1 MIKNIF
7 KLKNLYLLIAVVA
20 LGYGGYYFGTQN
32 TENTTSNKTLE
43 LTTVSIQKG
52 DLEKKEEYNGTL
64 RQTDSKVLNSP
75 MSGVVTYVP
84 KEGTVISF
92 GELLFAI
99 DNKPVILLEGTTPFY
114 RTLDLNSNPGPDV
127 LQLEE
132 ALIYLGYAAEDFV
145 SDETFDEVTSKML
158 NSLYIDYGIETKSDI
173 TPVDQVVINLKEAE
187 VESIEKIIDDG
198 GISKVFVDD
207 KKKQLDDLIENS
219 SVSTAELNDKK
230 KKLDDAKE
238 AATEESAAWQVANN
252 LVDDYYVQITLL
264 QDLTNPKT
272 NAKSSSEREDEIKV
286 YEDLIE
292 EQKRIRDLE
301 KGKESGIDATEALAI
316 ETAQKAYD
324 EELQVYNQG
333 ISATDALAIET
344 AQKAYDDALDE
355 YNNGVDQV
363 SELAKAKEELEEL
376 RLSSRSETFS
386 PTNAYASET
395 SLIVGS
401 YINEVGSAV
410 GLNSPLYNISSIG
423 IEVVFQVDATDQET
437 VSLGDRVEIELP
449 TDERVPTVISFIDQV
464 VTQTQAGEFI
474 EVTLEVLNPE
484 EIETYD
490 QAPVKVFVITEISAG
505 VLYVPVNALLA
516 LAEGGYAL
524 EVYEGEVETGTF
536 NGESGVD
543 TNYIAVEIGVFTD
556 GFVEVKGNIS
566 EGQVVVV
573 PR

>member
-1 MIKNIF
+1 MMKNIF

-20 LGYGGYYFGTQN
+20 LAYGGFYFGTQN
-32 TENTTSNKTLE
+32 TENATSNKTLE

-92 GELLFAI
+92 GEVLFAV

-173 TPVDQVVINLKEAE
+173 TPVEQVVINLKEAE

-566 EGQVVVV
+566 EGQLVVV

>member
-1 MIKNIF
+1 MMKNIF
-7 KLKNLYLLIAVVA
+7 KLKNLLTLVTVA
-20 LGYGGYYFGTQN
+20 ALAYGGYYFGTQN
-32 TENTTSNKTLE
+32 SDTVTSNKTLE
-43 LTTVSIQKG
+43 LTTVSIKKG

-84 KEGTVISF
+84 KEGTVINF
-92 GELLFAI
+92 GEVLFAI
-99 DNKPVILLEGTTPFY
+99 DNKPVILLEGATPFY
-114 RTLDLNSNPGPDV
+114 RTLDLNSNPGPDI

-145 SDETFDEVTSKML
+145 PDETFNETTSNML
-158 NSLYIDYGIETKSDI
+158 NTLYVDYKIDTKSEI
-173 TPVDQVVINLKEAE
+173 TSAEQVAINLKEAE
-187 VESIEKIIDDG
+187 VESIEKIIEDG
-198 GISKVFVDD
+198 GISKTFVDD

-219 SVSTAELNDKK
+219 SVSITELNDKK
-230 KKLDDAKE
+230 KRLDDAKE
-238 AATEESAAWQVANN
+238 AATEESAEWQAANN
-252 LVDDYYVQITLL
+252 LVEDYYIQITLL
-264 QDLTNPKT
+264 EDLTNPKT
-272 NAKSSSEREDEIKV
+272 LAKSSSERQDEIKV

-324 EELQVYNQG
+324 DALQVYNQG
-333 ISATDALAIET
+333 ISATEALAIET

-363 SELAKAKEELEEL
+363 SELAKAKEELREL
-376 RLSSRSETFS
+376 KLASKSETFS

-395 SLIVGS
+395 PIIVGS
-401 YINEVGSAV
+401 YVNDVGSAV

-423 IEVVFQVDATDQET
+423 IEVVFQVDASDQET
-437 VSLGDRVEIELP
+437 VSLGDSVEIELP
-449 TDERVPTVISFIDQV
+449 TDEKVPTVISFIDQV

-484 EIETYD
+484 EIEAYD
-490 QAPVKVFVITEISAG
+490 QAPVKVFVTTEISVG

>member
-1 MIKNIF
+1 MKNIF
-7 KLKNLYLLIAVVA
+7 KLKNLLTLVAVAA
-20 LGYGGYYFGTQN
+20 LAYGGYYFGTQN
-32 TENTTSNKTLE
+32 SDTVTSNKTLE
-43 LTTVSIQKG
+43 LTTVSIKKG

-75 MSGVVTYVP
+75 MSGVVTYAP
-84 KEGTVISF
+84 KEGTVINF
-92 GELLFAI
+92 GEVLFAI
-99 DNKPVILLEGTTPFY
+99 DNKPVILLEGATPFY
-114 RTLDLNSNPGPDV
+114 RTLDLNSNPGPDI

-145 SDETFDEVTSKML
+145 PDETFDETTSNML
-158 NSLYIDYGIETKSDI
+158 NTLYVDYKIDTKSEI
-173 TPVDQVVINLKEAE
+173 TSAEQVAINLKEAE
-187 VESIEKIIDDG
+187 VESIEKIIEDG
-198 GISKVFVDD
+198 GISKTFVDD

-219 SVSTAELNDKK
+219 SVSITELNDKK
-230 KKLDDAKE
+230 KRLDDAKE
-238 AATEESAAWQVANN
+238 AATEESAAWQAANN
-252 LVDDYYVQITLL
+252 LVEDYYIQITLL
-264 QDLTNPKT
+264 EDLTNPKT
-272 NAKSSSEREDEIKV
+272 LAKSSSERQDEIKV

-324 EELQVYNQG
+324 
-333 ISATDALAIET
+333 
-344 AQKAYDDALDE
+344 DALDE

-363 SELAKAKEELEEL
+363 SELAKAKEELREL
-376 RLSSRSETFS
+376 KLASKSETFS

-395 SLIVGS
+395 PIIVGS
-401 YINEVGSAV
+401 YVNDVGSAV

-423 IEVVFQVDATDQET
+423 IEVVFQVDASDQET
-437 VSLGDRVEIELP
+437 VSLGDSVEIELP
-449 TDERVPTVISFIDQV
+449 TDEKVPTVISFIDQV

-484 EIETYD
+484 EIEAYD
-490 QAPVKVFVITEISAG
+490 QAPVKVFVTTEISVG

>member
-1 MIKNIF
+1 MKNIF
-7 KLKNLYLLIAVVA
+7 KLKNLLTLVAVAA
-20 LGYGGYYFGTQN
+20 LAYGGYYFGTQN
-32 TENTTSNKTLE
+32 SDTVTSNKTLE
-43 LTTVSIQKG
+43 LTTVSIKKG

-75 MSGVVTYVP
+75 LSGVVTYVP
-84 KEGTVISF
+84 KEGTVINF
-92 GELLFAI
+92 GEVLFAI
-99 DNKPVILLEGTTPFY
+99 DNKPVILLEGATPFY
-114 RTLDLNSNPGPDV
+114 RTLDLNSNPGPDI

-145 SDETFDEVTSKML
+145 PDETFNETTSNML
-158 NSLYIDYGIETKSDI
+158 NTLYVDYKIDTKSEI
-173 TPVDQVVINLKEAE
+173 TSAEQVAINLKEAE
-187 VESIEKIIDDG
+187 VESIEKIIEDG
-198 GISKVFVDD
+198 GISKTFVDD

-219 SVSTAELNDKK
+219 SVSITELNDKK
-230 KKLDDAKE
+230 KRLDDAKE
-238 AATEESAAWQVANN
+238 AATEESAEWQAANN
-252 LVDDYYVQITLL
+252 LVEDYYIQITLL
-264 QDLTNPKT
+264 EDLTNPKT
-272 NAKSSSEREDEIKV
+272 LAKSSSERQDEIKV

-324 EELQVYNQG
+324 DALQVYNQG
-333 ISATDALAIET
+333 ISATEALAIET

-363 SELAKAKEELEEL
+363 SELAKAKEELREL
-376 RLSSRSETFS
+376 KLASKSETFS

-395 SLIVGS
+395 PIIVGS
-401 YINEVGSAV
+401 YVNDVGSAV

-423 IEVVFQVDATDQET
+423 IEVVFQVDASDQET
-437 VSLGDRVEIELP
+437 VSLGDSVEIELP
-449 TDERVPTVISFIDQV
+449 TDEKVPTVISFIDQV

-484 EIETYD
+484 EIEAYD
-490 QAPVKVFVITEISAG
+490 QAPVKVFVTTEISVG

>member
-1 MIKNIF
+1 MKNIF

-20 LGYGGYYFGTQN
+20 LAYGGYYFGTQN
-32 TENTTSNKTLE
+32 TETATSNKTLE

-92 GELLFAI
+92 GQVLFAI

-158 NSLYIDYGIETKSDI
+158 NSLYIDYGIDTKSDI
-173 TPVDQVVINLKEAE
+173 TPVEQVVINLKEAE
-187 VESIEKIIDDG
+187 VESIENIIEDG
-198 GISKVFVDD
+198 GISKTFVDD
-207 KKKQLDDLIENS
+207 KKKQLDDLIKNS
-219 SVSTAELNDKK
+219 SVSTAQLNDKK

-238 AATEESAAWQVANN
+238 AAIEESAAWQVANN

-324 EELQVYNQG
+324 DALQVYNQG

-401 YINEVGSAV
+401 YVNEVGSAV
-410 GLNSPLYNISSIG
+410 ALNSPLYNISSIG

-484 EIETYD
+484 EIEAYD
-490 QAPVKVFVITEISAG
+490 QAPVKVFVTTEISAD

>member
-1 MIKNIF
+1 MMKNIF

-20 LGYGGYYFGTQN
+20 LAYGGFYFGTQN

-173 TPVDQVVINLKEAE
+173 TPVEQVVINLKEAE

-566 EGQVVVV
+566 EGQLVVV

>member
-1 MIKNIF
+1 MKNIF
-7 KLKNLYLLIAVVA
+7 KLKNLFTLVAVAA
-20 LGYGGYYFGTQN
+20 LAYGGYYFGTQN
-32 TENTTSNKTLE
+32 SDTVTSNKTLE
-43 LTTVSIQKG
+43 LTTVSIKKG

-84 KEGTVISF
+84 KEGTVINF
-92 GELLFAI
+92 GEVLFAI
-99 DNKPVILLEGTTPFY
+99 DNKPVILLEGATPFY
-114 RTLDLNSNPGPDV
+114 RTLDLNSNPGPDI

-145 SDETFDEVTSKML
+145 PDETFNETTSNML
-158 NSLYIDYGIETKSDI
+158 NTLYVDYKIDTKSEI
-173 TPVDQVVINLKEAE
+173 TSAEQVAINLKEAE
-187 VESIEKIIDDG
+187 VESIEKIIEDG
-198 GISKVFVDD
+198 GISKTFVDD

-219 SVSTAELNDKK
+219 SVSITELNDKK
-230 KKLDDAKE
+230 KRLDDAKE
-238 AATEESAAWQVANN
+238 AATEESVAWQAANN
-252 LVDDYYVQITLL
+252 LVEDYYIQITLL
-264 QDLTNPKT
+264 EDLTNPKT
-272 NAKSSSEREDEIKV
+272 LAKSSSERQDEIKV

-324 EELQVYNQG
+324 DALQVYNQG
-333 ISATDALAIET
+333 ISATEALAIET

-363 SELAKAKEELEEL
+363 SELAKAKEELREL
-376 RLSSRSETFS
+376 KLASKSETFS

-395 SLIVGS
+395 PIIVGS
-401 YINEVGSAV
+401 YVNDVGSAV

-423 IEVVFQVDATDQET
+423 IEVVFQVDASDQET
-437 VSLGDRVEIELP
+437 VSLGDSVEIELP
-449 TDERVPTVISFIDQV
+449 TDEKVPTVISFIDQV

-484 EIETYD
+484 EIEAYD
-490 QAPVKVFVITEISAG
+490 QAPVKVFVTTEISVG